1 MQTRRKRF
9 QTGCVFLDAKT
20 KTWFFRHYV
29 DGKRKAERIGTKK
42 ELPTKAHAMQAAEP
56 MRSRFLV
63 HGEAVLAPLSLTE
76 VWKGYAKEKMPE
88 RASTK
93 RGYLIWVNNYI
104 LPRWGQTPMQE
115 IKARAVE
122 LWLGGLDL
130 APKSRSNIRMMIS
143 VIFEYAMWAE
153 LIPVDRNPME
163 LVHIKN
169 VSKPGLKARTMR
181 MEEFHRLCEMLTEPY
196 RTMAI
201 VSVCLGLR
209 WSELIG
215 LQWQDIDWLGGELT
229 LHRAVVKQITGE
241 VKTVHSAK
249 PLSLGARLLE
259 VLKAHKQRSEHA
271 EPGDWVFA
279 SPDLNGKMPRSYT
292 CFYEKLG
299 RACQD
304 AGIEHV
310 SAHSFRHS
318 YRAWLDELGTP
329 ISVQQRAM
337 RHGDIRV
344 TMNVYGDPV
353 SDALRD
359 ASSKVAERAIG
370 QLLTKSVS

>member
-1 MQTRRKRF
+1 MQPRRKRF

-20 KTWFFRHYV
+20 KTWFFRFYA
-29 DGKRKAERIGTKK
+29 DGKRKAERIGTKN
-42 ELPTKAHAMQAAEP
+42 EFPTKARAKQAAELLRP
-56 MRSRFLV
+56 KNT
-63 HGEAVLAPLSLTE
+63 GEPAPAPILFAT
-76 VWKGYAKEKMPE
+76 VWEGYRKEKMPA
-88 RASTK
+88 RASTQ
-93 RGYLIWVNNYI
+93 RGYITWAENYI
-104 LPRWGQTPMQE
+104 LPQWGGKPMPE
-115 IKARAVE
+115 LKPRSVE
-122 LWLGGLDL
+122 LWLAGLDL
-130 APKSRSNIRMMIS
+130 EPKSKVNIRMVLS
-143 VIFEYAMWAE
+143 VVYEYAMWAE
-153 LIPVDRNPME
+153 LIPTVRNPME

-169 VSKPGLKARTMR
+169 ASQRGRKARTMTI
-181 MEEFHRLCEMLTEPY
+181 EEFRRLRDVLTEPY

-209 WSELIG
+209 WSELVG
-215 LQWQDIDWLGGELT
+215 LQWQDIDWLGGELI
-229 LHRAVVKQITGE
+229 LRRAVVKQITGE

-249 PLSLGARLLE
+249 PLSLDARLLE
-259 VLKAHKQRSEHA
+259 VLKAHKQRSDYTA
-271 EPGDWVFA
+271 PGDWVFA
-279 SPDLNGKMPRSYT
+279 SPDLNGRMPRSYT

-304 AGIEHV
+304 AGIQHV

-353 SDALRD
+353 NDALRD
-359 ASSKVAERAIG
+359 ASSKVAERAIS

>member
-20 KTWFFRHYV
+20 RTWFFRHYKS
-29 DGKRKAERIGTKK
+29 GKRKAERIGTKK
-42 ELPTKAHAMQAAEP
+42 ELPTKAHAMQAAESLRATIIAGP
-56 MRSRFLV
+56 
-63 HGEAVLAPLSLTE
+63 APKPLSVAA
-76 VWKGYAKEKMPE
+76 VWEGYRKEKMPT
-88 RASTK
+88 RASTQ
-93 RGYLIWVNNYI
+93 RGYITWAKNYI
-104 LPRWGQTPMQE
+104 LPKWGASPILELKPRT
-115 IKARAVE
+115 VE
-122 LWLGGLDL
+122 LWLAGLDL
-130 APKSRSNIRMMIS
+130 EPKSKVNIRMVLS
-143 VIFEYAMWAE
+143 VVCEYAMWAE
-153 LIPVDRNPME
+153 LIPTVRNPME
-163 LVHIKN
+163 LVTVKN
-169 VSKPGLKARTMR
+169 ASKPGRKARTMTL
-181 MEEFHRLCEMLTEPY
+181 EEFRRLREVLTEPY
-196 RTMAI
+196 RTMTI

-209 WSELIG
+209 WSELAG
-215 LQWQDIDWLGGELT
+215 LQWQDIDWLSGELT
-229 LHRAVVKQITGE
+229 LRRAVVKQITGE

-249 PLSLGARLLE
+249 PLSLDARLLE
-259 VLKAHKQRSEHA
+259 VLRSHKQQSEYT
-271 EPGDWVFA
+271 ELEDWVFA
-279 SPDLNGKMPRSYT
+279 SPDLSGKMPRSYT

-304 AGIEHV
+304 AGIKHV

-359 ASSKVAERAIG
+359 ATSKVAERAIS
-370 QLLTKSVS
+370 Q

>member
-169 VSKPGLKARTMR
+169 VSKPGLKARTVR
-181 MEEFHRLCEMLTEPY
+181 MEE
-196 RTMAI
+196 
-201 VSVCLGLR
+201 
-209 WSELIG
+209 
-215 LQWQDIDWLGGELT
+215 
-229 LHRAVVKQITGE
+229 
-241 VKTVHSAK
+241 VH
-249 PLSLGARLLE
+249 G
-259 VLKAHKQRSEHA
+259 
-271 EPGDWVFA
+271 
-279 SPDLNGKMPRSYT
+279 
-292 CFYEKLG
+292 
-299 RACQD
+299 
-304 AGIEHV
+304 
-310 SAHSFRHS
+310 
-318 YRAWLDELGTP
+318 
-329 ISVQQRAM
+329 
-337 RHGDIRV
+337 
-344 TMNVYGDPV
+344 
-353 SDALRD
+353 
-359 ASSKVAERAIG
+359 
-370 QLLTKSVS
+370 